1 METKNIKLLSEYD
14 GQKAGTVC
22 EVDTATADVLINGK
36 IAKEYSPADEAE
48 AKAIKD
54 AADKQTK
61 DMTDQI
67 KAVLIEQLKD
77 VKSGSNIH
85 LNVQVDPQGEDKP
98 FKSMHAQLSAIK
110 AHATGEANEEIHNRL
125 KAASGSNEM
134 VDSEGGFLV
143 QQDMTNELMTRTME
157 TAVLASRVASQEVA
171 GNGLK
176 WNELDDYNRTDG
188 NHPTN
193 VYWTAEAATKTKST
207 PTFNRRE
214 MQLEKLAGLYYS
226 TDELLEDAPGLSGQV
241 SSWFSNE
248 FGWQLDEC
256 IYDGNGAGKPQGFM
270 QSNALVTVAKES
282 GQTADTIV
290 AENIVKMF
298 ARMPSR
304 HQGGA
309 VWLINQDAWPQLPLM
324 TIGETPVYMPPTGL
338 IDAPAGLLMG
348 KPVVMVE
355 QAATVGD
362 LGDIAYVNLSEYL
375 MIRKGGIKAD
385 SSIHV
390 RFINDETAF
399 RFVLRTNGQTKWSK
413 ALTPQNGSNTLSPFV
428 TLAARA

>member
-1 METKNIKLLSEYD
+1 MTKQIKL
-14 GQKAGTVC
+14 GQDYGEFKSGSVI
-22 EVDTATADVLINGK
+22 EVDGDDAANLIKYAG
-36 IAKEYSPADEAE
+36 AKEWNAADAAE
-48 AKAIKD
+48 AKAAAD
-54 AADKQTK
+54 AAEAQTK
-61 DMTDQI
+61 ALED
-67 KAVLIEQLKD
+67 AVAASVAEALKNLPAQ
-77 VKSGSNIH
+77 KGISLS
-85 LNVQVDPQGEDKP
+85 VQVDPQGADKP
-98 FKSMHAQLSAIK
+98 FKSIHDQLSAIK

-125 KAASGSNEM
+125 KAASGNNELQ
-134 VDSEGGFLV
+134 DSEGGFLV
-143 QQDMTNELMTRTME
+143 QQDQTNELMTRTME

-171 GNGLK
+171 GNGLR
-176 WNELDDYNRTDG
+176 WNELDDYDRTDG
-188 NHPTN
+188 SHPTN

-214 MQLEKLAGLYYS
+214 MQLEKLAGLYYA

-256 IYDGNGAGKPQGFM
+256 IYNGNGAGKPQGFM
-270 QSNALVTVAKES
+270 QSAALVTVAKETS
-282 GQTADTIV
+282 QTADTIV

-298 ARMPSR
+298 ARMPAR

-324 TIGETPVYMPPTGL
+324 TIGDTPVYLPPTGL

-348 KPVVMVE
+348 KPVIMVE
-355 QAATVGD
+355 QASTVGD